1 MGAASIERLR
11 HSNYRNFHNLL
22 ISTMPQS
29 FTGRAL
35 RLLEKAAS
43 AQTLHPT
50 VAETVIPAVPPDHA
64 VVRVQAAAVNVSDVK
79 AALGMMPHAIWP
91 RTPGRDFAGRV
102 VAGPAEWMDVEVWG
116 TGGDLGI
123 SRDGTHSQFLL
134 LPLEALSRKPASV
147 SLAAAGTVGV
157 PFITA
162 FEGLRRAQLRGPGQ
176 TVAVF
181 GANGKVGQA
190 AIQLASR
197 AGARVVGIERDID
210 TYEGHSARAVKM
222 VRGGEPNL
230 AASLLEAT
238 EGRGADIAFNTVGS
252 PYFEAALDSLAI
264 GGTQVLISTIERNVP
279 FDILQFYRRNLQ
291 MLGVDSLKLSVT
303 QCAAILNSLLPGFD
317 DGTLRAFEVS
327 DDALIALEDAAA
339 AYQRVIEG
347 SRERVVLAP

>member
-1 MGAASIERLR
+1 MGVASIERLR
-11 HSNYRNFHNLL
+11 HSTYRNFHNLL
-22 ISTMPQS
+22 ISTMSQS

-35 RLLEKAAS
+35 RVFEKALT
-43 AQTLHPT
+43 AQALHPT
-50 VAETVIPAVPPDHA
+50 VAETVIPTVPPDHA

-102 VAGPAEWMDVEVWG
+102 VAGPVEWIDVEVWG

-197 AGARVVGIERDID
+197 AGAKVVGIERDAD
-210 TYEGHSARAVKM
+210 VYEGHSVGAVKM
-222 VRGGEPNL
+222 LRNTPDL
-230 AASLLEAT
+230 AASILEAT

-252 PYFEAALDSLAI
+252 PYFAAALDSLAI

-303 QCAAILNSLLPGFD
+303 QCAGILNSLLPGFD
-317 DGTLRAFEVS
+317 DGTLSAFEVS
-327 DDALIALEDAAA
+327 DDALIALEDAAG